1 MSIDTKYD
9 KLRNAVRKTI
19 NDNKRM
25 AAMRVEEAD
34 ALSNSG
40 AIVEG
45 IDIRSRSIGLYQA
58 NINLLRNIIEF
69 GLGNEDGLVDVEEE
83 TE

>member
-1 MSIDTKYD
+1 MSIDTTYD

-19 NDNKRM
+19 NDNKKM

-40 AIVEG
+40 SIVEG
-45 IDIRSRSIGLYQA
+45 IDIRSRAVGLYQA

-69 GLGNEDGLVDVEEE
+69 GLGNEDGLIDVEEE